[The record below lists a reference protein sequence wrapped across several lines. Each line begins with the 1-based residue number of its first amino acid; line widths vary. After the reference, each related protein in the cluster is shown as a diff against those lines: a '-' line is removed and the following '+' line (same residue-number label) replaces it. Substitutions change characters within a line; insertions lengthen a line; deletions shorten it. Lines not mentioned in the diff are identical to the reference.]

1 MDRVVAS
8 EVMRSGWIQ
17 DTYEEELM
25 VSDDE
30 LDLQYKELPNIN
42 SFMSKWV
49 NELLVVLFMEDS
61 LYPNVLFQYLLNL
74 NMFFLSFTMVRFS
87 LSIPFKKYEASC
99 FLQLVI
105 YELILLIKNSFLSL
119 NQ

>member
-1 MDRVVAS
+1 MRDDGVMDRVVAS

-74 NMFFLSFTMVRFS
+74 NMFFLSFHVPWLCYMS
-87 LSIPFKKYEASC
+87 LGNYRGKKC
-99 FLQLVI
+99 DLMKV
-105 YELILLIKNSFLSL
+105 LLDEKKRKTII
-119 NQ
+119 